1 MKPLGTT
8 LLAIGIVLLFF
19 GGYGAWPYF
28 ALAIGLYVL
37 YRANTVES
45 RAARKQRR
53 ADRRAARVQAGMS
66 SPWENLF
73 G

>member
-1 MKPLGTT
+1 MKPTGAT
-8 LLAIGIVLLFF
+8 LLGIGIVLLIF
-19 GGYGAWPYF
+19 GGYGAWPYI
-28 ALAIGLYVL
+28 AIIAGIYIL

-45 RAARKQRR
+45 RAAHKQRR
-53 ADRRAARVQAGMS
+53 ADRRSARAQAGMT